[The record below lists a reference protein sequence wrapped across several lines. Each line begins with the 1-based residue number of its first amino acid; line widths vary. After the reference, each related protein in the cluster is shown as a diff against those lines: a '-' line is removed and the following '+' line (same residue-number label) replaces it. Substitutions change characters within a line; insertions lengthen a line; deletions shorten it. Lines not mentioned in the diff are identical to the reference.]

1 MEDWVTIKNLK
12 KHNPKLGTRQ
22 IASLLGVSRNTVKK
36 ALQRSEAPIYQRQK
50 KVSAL
55 EPFRDIISEMSNVKK
70 FKGSR
75 ILNELRS
82 KGYKGG
88 QTTFYDFLSKIKI
101 TEQKHFTPYETA
113 PGEQAQFDW
122 SPYTVLI
129 RGELTNIY
137 IYSYINSFSRYRI
150 FEVSL
155 SQNQAA
161 IFEALENSI
170 IQSEGV
176 PLRIQTD
183 NAKAFV
189 LNASR
194 NNFQWNSR
202 YLTLCAHYGFT
213 PTRSL
218 PGHPWSKGKVERP
231 FGFIETHFIAGSSF
245 EDFID
250 LQNKLKDFQRDV
262 NDRVHSTTKAAPVD
276 LFNKEKLSLLSLP
289 QYKYVGV
296 KEDTRKVSYD
306 CLISFG
312 GSRYSV
318 PWMFAGKLVWIK
330 ISKGYYL
337 QIYSQSN
344 KLIAEHKLSLKK
356 GSTVIIQEHYKNY
369 RTLTES
375 FQTLKDKFLENFPEH
390 SMFLEKLL
398 AQKRINAHRQL
409 KQILYLSK
417 FYSRIDFMEALN
429 KSIEYNVF
437 NHSFISG
444 YLEKNH
450 KQSFKIE
457 AVNTSLLDSSKTATE
472 VPKGEVKREL
482 SQYKLFI

>member
-12 KHNPKLGTRQ
+12 KRNPKLGTRQ
-22 IASLLGVSRNTVKK
+22 IANLLGISRNTVKK
-36 ALQRSEAPIYQRQK
+36 AIQRSEVPVYKRQK
-50 KVSAL
+50 KISAL
-55 EPFRDIISEMSNVKK
+55 EPFRDIISEMVNVKH

-75 ILNELRS
+75 IFNELKS
-82 KGYKGG
+82 KGYKGSR
-88 QTTFYDFLSKIKI
+88 TAFYDFLSKIKI
-101 TEQKHFTPYETA
+101 SEQKHFTPYETA

-129 RGELTNIY
+129 GGEITNIY
-137 IYSYINSFSRYRI
+137 IYSYINSFSRYQI

-161 IFEALENSI
+161 IFEAMENSI
-170 IQSEGV
+170 IESEGAC
-176 PLRIQTD
+176 LRVQTD

-189 LNASR
+189 INASK

-218 PGHPWSKGKVERP
+218 PGHPWSKGKVEKP
-231 FGFIETHFIAGSSF
+231 FSFIETHFIAGSSF
-245 EDFID
+245 EDFLD

-262 NDRVHSTTKAAPVD
+262 NSRVHSTTKTKPAE
-276 LFNKEKLSLLSLP
+276 LFNKEKLSLLTLP
-289 QYKYVGV
+289 EYRYVGV

-306 CLISFG
+306 CLISYN

-318 PWMFAGKLVWIK
+318 PWMLAGKFVWIK
-330 ISKGYYL
+330 VSKGYYL

-344 KLIAEHKLSLKK
+344 KLIAEHKLSIKK
-356 GSTVIIQEHYKNY
+356 GSTIIVQEHYKSY
-369 RTLTES
+369 RDITES
-375 FQTLKDKFLENFPEH
+375 FETLKEKFLESFPEF

-398 AQKRINAHRQL
+398 AQKRQNAHRQL

-417 FYSRIDFMEALN
+417 LYSNVDFTEALN
-429 KSIEYNVF
+429 KSMEYNVF

-450 KQSFKIE
+450 KQSFRIE
-457 AVNTSLLDSSKTATE
+457 PVKTKTE
-472 VPKGEVKREL
+472 LPKGDVKREL

>member
-22 IASLLGVSRNTVKK
+22 IARLLGVSRNTVKK
-36 ALQRSEAPIYQRQK
+36 ALQRNEVPEYKRQK
-50 KVSAL
+50 KISAL
-55 EPFRDIISEMSNVKK
+55 EPFRDIISEMANVKH

-75 ILNELRS
+75 ILNEVRS
-82 KGYKGG
+82 KGYKGS
-88 QTTFYDFLSKIKI
+88 QTAFYDFLSKVKI
-101 TEQKHFTPYETA
+101 SEQKHFTPYETA

-129 RGELTNIY
+129 GGELTKIY
-137 IYSYINSFSRYRI
+137 LCSYINSFSRYQI

-161 IFEALENSI
+161 VYEALENSI
-170 IQSEGV
+170 IESGGAC
-176 PLRIQTD
+176 LRVQTD

-189 LNASR
+189 INASK

-218 PGHPWSKGKVERP
+218 PKHPWSKGKVEKP
-231 FGFIETHFIAGSSF
+231 FSFVETHFIAGSSF
-245 EDFID
+245 EDFLD
-250 LQNKLKDFQRDV
+250 LQNKLKIFQGDV
-262 NDRVHSTTKAAPVD
+262 NNRVHSTIKTKPAE
-276 LFNKEKLSLLSLP
+276 LFNQEKLSLLDLP
-289 QYKYVGV
+289 EYRYVGV

-306 CLISFG
+306 CLISYN

-318 PWMFAGKLVWIK
+318 PWMFAGKFVWIK

-344 KLIAEHKLSLKK
+344 KLIAEYKLSVKK
-356 GSTVIIQEHYKNY
+356 GSTIIVQEHYRSY
-369 RTLTES
+369 RDITES
-375 FQTLKDKFLENFPEH
+375 FETLKVKFLESFPEF

-398 AQKRINAHRQL
+398 AQKRQNAHRQL

-417 FYSRIDFMEALN
+417 LYSKVDFTEALN
-429 KSIEYNVF
+429 KSVEYNVF
-437 NHSFISG
+437 NHSFVSG

-450 KQSFKIE
+450 KQSFRIE
-457 AVNTSLLDSSKTATE
+457 AVKTNTEL
-472 VPKGEVKREL
+472 PKGNVKREL
-482 SQYKLFI
+482 SQYKIFI